1 MCNETLMSLMISLK
15 KEIITPVPSEFEEF
29 AGKRPFSKKHSRNLF
44 QKLRGEKENAEIRNS
59 RIIKDSLV
67 FLTIESNRAEKELE
81 AKRIELGVRPD
92 FEPGV
97 METAEDERWVRMER
111 AETIDHSV
119 RESAPAASNPELM
132 DTTSAS
138 IPSELLASPTFLEKQ
153 SNLSDEEHCARISTV
168 IKKKDLA
175 QNLYDAYAAALT
187 GYSPD
192 DDDLKVLK
200 KHHDDL
206 QLAMRE
212 VSKLEL
218 CPLPSCKKHKI
229 NNFDSQIKRNAAH
242 LNNHEHDNDGG
253 TAAVAFENVFEHGSK
268 TDVWENGLGA
278 ITLG

>member
-1 MCNETLMSLMISLK
+1 
-15 KEIITPVPSEFEEF
+15 
-29 AGKRPFSKKHSRNLF
+29 
-44 QKLRGEKENAEIRNS
+44 
-59 RIIKDSLV
+59 
-67 FLTIESNRAEKELE
+67 
-81 AKRIELGVRPD
+81 
-92 FEPGV
+92 

-111 AETIDHSV
+111 AETIDYSV

-138 IPSELLASPTFLEKQ
+138 ISSELLASPTFPEKQ
-153 SNLSDEEHCARISTV
+153 FNLSDEEHCARISTV

-212 VSKLEL
+212 VSKLEF

-242 LNNHEHDNDGG
+242 LNNHEHDNDGF
-253 TAAVAFENVFEHGSK
+253 TIPAKKLIAKVTYAKNPQHLVETKNSFDKLKVDEQEEHDSDTTPVVKKMPPIMVKPTEN
-268 TDVWENGLGA
+268 L
-278 ITLG
+278 